1 MTDLELAEATYRDAC
16 RTSNI
21 SLGQNSRREIL
32 DLVEVRDK
40 AYAYINLLEIE
51 LAKRKSSGRQA

>member
-1 MTDLELAEATYRDAC
+1 VTDLELAERVYRIAVGV
-16 RTSNI
+16 SNR